1 MRITLLLLAL
11 FSATTIHAEPVEQV
25 RDNCIIQLVN
35 NDVDAIDA
43 YLACSDFAVIRQG
56 AHYNRENRLIA
67 GVKWGSKGTNPELAR
82 RRELHAIEARFKA
95 EEEI

>member
-1 MRITLLLLAL
+1 MMHGKW
-11 FSATTIHAEPVEQV
+11 FSDKFTQEIK
-25 RDNCIIQLVN
+25 I
-35 NDVDAIDA
+35 
-43 YLACSDFAVIRQG
+43 

>member
-1 MRITLLLLAL
+1 MMHGKW
-11 FSATTIHAEPVEQV
+11 FSDKFTQEIK
-25 RDNCIIQLVN
+25 I
-35 NDVDAIDA
+35 
-43 YLACSDFAVIRQG
+43 

-67 GVKWGSKGTNPELAR
+67 GAKLGSKGTNPELAR